1 MVAGAAARRGIRDPF
16 LPADCDVVRKALN
29 CFRAIC
35 NNAEGLAAF
44 VAEPLALDA
53 LAGCLDASPIARA
66 AAHGPALDILCVA
79 VWASNDARKAVV
91 EALGRLATRRME
103 RPFVWAAALIKT
115 TPAVADKAKA
125 LALRGDRAESFPFA
139 AAERPRRAR
148 RLEESFPFPR
158 NVHLVAAAPLRPASR
173 NPSRS
178 RGTSASSRPRRRR
191 DPLRGILPVPKRPS
205 SRPRRRRDHA
215 STLIHPFKRRRR
227 ENHRK
232 TIRRRLADAGATN

>member
-158 NVHLVAAAPLRPASR
+158 NVHLVAAAPLRPGFEESFPFPRNVRVVAAAAPPRPASR

-178 RGTSASSRPRRRR
+178 QTSIVAAAAAPRPCL
-191 DPLRGILPVPKRPS
+191 DV
-205 SRPRRRRDHA
+205 D
-215 STLIHPFKRRRR
+215 TPF
-227 ENHRK
+227 
-232 TIRRRLADAGATN
+232 